1 MIKETTVAPET
12 WAIIKTVKDYFSI
25 HLDEDEIEEMK
36 SLPDGGYDL
45 DGKALFEDVAELLS
59 LNIEDPEEETIGGYV
74 FRLLGQKPMVGDQVK
89 VGKWDVTVTETQ
101 GFRVVRL
108 QVLPTDEPEVLLE
121 TEE

>member
-1 MIKETTVAPET
+1 MSTFRILLTPGDGIGPE
-12 WAIIKTVKDYFSI
+12 V
-25 HLDEDEIEEMK
+25 IEEATK
-36 SLPDGGYDL
+36 VL
-45 DGKALFEDVAELLS
+45 GKVQSKFNHEFQY
-59 LNIEDPEEETIGGYV
+59 EEETIGGYV